1 MVRTGV
7 DIGEGSLADTEAT
20 GAVAGWLT
28 PGRYYSGMHR
38 YESSRPAATASE
50 RKRAVA
56 ETARRLRGLPPT
68 PSTLVVYRQHLKDIS
83 AWLGGQPLS
92 EHTLARYIRW
102 LDESGRRTA
111 VPGVVS
117 AVHHFFYGAGRPL
130 PLGRLNRR
138 AVLACAAAD
147 ALRCRTTGPVR
158 ASDIT
163 DTPSC
168 APGAAPSHDAASRR
182 PGITAAESEAPLTRS
197 PKRVGRQGVRTSED
211 VVTSLFVER
220 SMSTPRRPWT
230 AEEDG
235 ELAAI
240 AAENRVHGIRNPGT
254 DRFTSRLK
262 QFADE
267 HDRTYAAVQKR
278 AQRIGAKSYCTARDR

>member
-1 MVRTGV
+1 M
-7 DIGEGSLADTEAT
+7 SSAT
-20 GAVAGWLT
+20 G
-28 PGRYYSGMHR
+28 GRCKAISGTHT
-38 YESSRPAATASE
+38 TASE

-56 ETARRLRGLPPT
+56 ETARKLRGLPPT
-68 PSTLVVYRQHLKDIS
+68 PSTLVVYRQQLNDVS
-83 AWLGGQPLS
+83 GWLGGQPLS

-102 LDESGRRTA
+102 LHESGRRRV
-111 VPGVVS
+111 VPLVLA
-117 AVHHFFYGAGRPL
+117 AVHHFFYGPGRPL
-130 PLGRLNRR
+130 PLGPVNRS
-138 AVLACAAAD
+138 AVLACAATD

-168 APGAAPSHDAASRR
+168 APGAAPSHDVASRR
-182 PGITAAESEAPLTRS
+182 PGITAAESEAPLARG
-197 PKRVGRQGVRTSED
+197 PKRVGRLGVRTSED
-211 VVTSLFVER
+211 VVTSLFVEE

-230 AEEDG
+230 AEEDD

-240 AAENRVHGIRNPGT
+240 AAENRAHGIRNPGA

-278 AQRIGAKSYCTARDR
+278 AQRIGAKSYRTVRNR